1 MKLEQPK
8 AHAGYAY
15 KLPGNIV
22 TLQNAAQQQPSPPET
37 PPQSTTPRPPAHDLE
52 AATTTGPH
60 DAHHHHH
67 HHHLPASTTGIH
79 LDTTLADLYRANGIP
94 GPFIVTMYCVFG
106 HLDLHPAWPRE
117 LVYPED
123 EEPVPY
129 SAGNKQEIARLRSI
143 ILGMKPL
150 RRAFGVGDMDV
161 LLLGPNVTAGGMDR
175 ALSQLAPDQRHRPVV
190 VDLDGHDVDGQL
202 ARATRGKKLLFWR
215 PQGWMDRHDCL
226 LDPREMFDINSKGFL
241 LTSGMHTPPSE
252 VINLQDV
259 DLADRSCCAFWSRP
273 LPFVVKLYR
282 AGCSFGT
289 YIVRDERQRDEM
301 VGAMARYKSRG
312 TTEVLLSKYIDLVQ
326 DLSVHFFV
334 GAPGTV
340 HDRGNPQILGVT
352 VQTLTGD
359 GKWVGGHIDYGMQQQ
374 LQELVWDTVRDT
386 TGRMPESFMG
396 WAGVDIVVDRE
407 GGQWVVDLNARFTG
421 SMPICFMSGHF
432 WKQRALPLAQFSAVE
447 YGGDV
452 DCIYARLGS
461 LVQTGQVVVT
471 ATASIGEGGN
481 MADVVWG
488 GRDMGELAGVQKWIR
503 QALAKASS
511 S

>member
-1 MKLEQPK
+1 MKFEQPR
-8 AHAGYAY
+8 AHAYT
-15 KLPGNIV
+15 LPGDIV
-22 TLQNAAQQQPSPPET
+22 TLQNAAQQHPSPPLPP
-37 PPQSTTPRPPAHDLE
+37 PPQATTPRAPAQ
-52 AATTTGPH
+52 AATGPH
-60 DAHHHHH
+60 DAH
-67 HHHLPASTTGIH
+67 PASTIR

-129 SAGNKQEIARLRSI
+129 SAGDKQEIARLRNI

-150 RRAFGVGDMDV
+150 RRAFGVGNMDV
-161 LLLGPNVTAGGMDR
+161 LLFGPNVTAEGMDR
-175 ALSQLAPDQRHRPVV
+175 ALSQLAPDQRHRPVI
-190 VDLDGHDVDGQL
+190 VDLDGHDVQSQL
-202 ARATRGKKLLFWR
+202 GRATRGKKLLFWR

-226 LDPREMFDINSKGFL
+226 LDPREMFDINSKAFL
-241 LTSGMHTPPSE
+241 LTSGIRTPPSE
-252 VINLQDV
+252 ILNLQGV
-259 DLADRSCCAFWSRP
+259 ELADRSCALWSRP

-289 YIVRDERQRDEM
+289 YIVREERQRDGM
-301 VGAMARYKSRG
+301 VGAMARYKARG

-340 HDRGNPQILGVT
+340 HDRDNPQVLGVT
-352 VQTLTGD
+352 VQTLTDG
-359 GKWVGGHIDYGMQQQ
+359 GKWVGGHIDFSMQEE
-374 LQELVWDTVRDT
+374 LLELVWDTVRDT
-386 TGRMPESFMG
+386 TRRLPETFMG
-396 WAGVDIVVDRE
+396 WAGVDIVVDRD

-432 WKQRALPLAQFSAVE
+432 WKQRGLPLAQFSAVE

-452 DCIYARLGS
+452 DCIYARLGG
-461 LVQTGQVVVT
+461 LVRTGQVVVT
-471 ATASIGEGGN
+471 ATASIGEGAN

-488 GRDMGELAGVQKWIR
+488 GSGMDELAEVQKWIR
-503 QALAKASS
+503 QALARAS
-511 S
+511 

>member
-1 MKLEQPK
+1 MKVEQPK
-8 AHAGYAY
+8 AHAY
-15 KLPGNIV
+15 KLPRDIV
-22 TLQNAAQQQPSPPET
+22 TLQNAAQQQQQPPVAA
-37 PPQSTTPRPPAHDLE
+37 PPQQTSTPR
-52 AATTTGPH
+52 
-60 DAHHHHH
+60 
-67 HHHLPASTTGIH
+67 ASTQTATDPDGAHTANTIQ
-79 LDTTLADLYRANGIP
+79 LDTTLAELYQANGIR

-106 HLDLHPAWPRE
+106 HMDLHPAWPRE

-129 SAGNKQEIARLRSI
+129 AAENKQEIARLRSI

-150 RRAFGVGDMDV
+150 RRAFGVGNMDV
-161 LLLGPNVTAGGMDR
+161 LLFAPNVTADGMER
-175 ALSQLAPDQRHRPVV
+175 ALSQLAPHQRHRPVI
-190 VDLDGHDVDGQL
+190 VDLDGHEEDVGSQL
-202 ARATRGKKLLFWR
+202 RRATEGKKLLFWR
-215 PQGWMDRHDCL
+215 PQGWMDDHDCL

-252 VINLQDV
+252 VVNLQAVELDEK
-259 DLADRSCCAFWSRP
+259 SCVFWTKP

-289 YIVRDERQRDEM
+289 YIVKSERQRGEM
-301 VGAMARYKSRG
+301 VGAMATYKARG
-312 TTEVLLSKYIDLVQ
+312 TTEVLLSTYIDLVQ

-340 HDRGNPQILGVT
+340 HDRDNPQILGVT
-352 VQTLTGD
+352 VQTLTEA
-359 GKWVGGHIDYGMQQQ
+359 GKWVGGHIDYGMQEE
-374 LQELVWDTVRDT
+374 LQRLVWDTVRDT
-386 TGRMPESFMG
+386 TTRMPETFMG

-421 SMPICFMSGHF
+421 SMPICLMSGHF
-432 WKQRALPLAQFSAVE
+432 WKQRGLPLAQFSAVE

-452 DCIYARLGS
+452 DCIYARLGR

-471 ATASIGEGGN
+471 ATASIEEGGGGGAGGGN

-488 GRDMGELAGVQKWIR
+488 GKNMKELADVQTWIR
-503 QALAKASS
+503 QALAKAS
-511 S
+511 